1 MNNRWNRVIYKLW
14 APLYDRFFN
23 SGAFAQARVTVLS
36 GLDLRPDQR
45 VLLVGAG
52 TGADLP
58 LLSGYGLSITATDL
72 SPEMLAEARSKVME
86 GERVTFLEMD
96 AQNLDFED
104 EAFDVVIANLIISVV
119 PDPVRCMQE
128 IVRVTGEGG
137 KIVIFDKFAANGG
150 LSLFM
155 KALRPLASVLGTDI
169 GRDFNL
175 LFLPHQE
182 RLHLTEERPLLMRGM
197 YRKIVLRKAK
207 GRQSC

>member
-1 MNNRWNRVIYKLW
+1 MNNRWNRIIYKLW
-14 APLYDRFFN
+14 APLYDRLFN
-23 SGAFAQARVTVLS
+23 SGAFAKARVTVLS

-58 LLSGYGLSITATDL
+58 LITGFGLSITAIDL

-86 GERVTFLEMD
+86 DERITFLEMD

-104 EAFDVVIANLIISVV
+104 ESFDVVIANLILSVV
-119 PDPVRCMQE
+119 PDSERCMQE

-137 KIVIFDKFAANGG
+137 KIVIFDKFAANGR
-150 LSLFM
+150 LSPIM
-155 KALRPLASVLGTDI
+155 KALRPLTSVLGTDI
-169 GRDFNL
+169 GRDFDL
-175 LFLPHQE
+175 LYLPHQE
-182 RLHLTEERPLLMRGM
+182 RVHITEDRPLLMRGM

-207 GRQSC
+207 GSLTP

>member
-1 MNNRWNRVIYKLW
+1 MNNRWNRIIYKLW
-14 APLYDRFFN
+14 APVYDRVFN
-23 SGAFAQARVTVLS
+23 SGAFAQARVKVLS

-58 LLSGYGLSITATDL
+58 LISGRSLSITAIDL

-86 GERVTFLEMD
+86 DERITFLEMD

-104 EAFDVVIANLIISVV
+104 ESFDVVIANLILSVV
-119 PDPVRCMQE
+119 PDSGLCMQE
-128 IVRVTGEGG
+128 IVRVTAGGG
-137 KIVIFDKFAANGG
+137 KIVIFDKFAANGR
-150 LSLFM
+150 LSPIM
-155 KALRPLASVLGTDI
+155 KALRPLTSVLGTDI

-182 RLHLTEERPLLMRGM
+182 RVHITEDRPLLMHGM

-207 GRQSC
+207 GGLTP